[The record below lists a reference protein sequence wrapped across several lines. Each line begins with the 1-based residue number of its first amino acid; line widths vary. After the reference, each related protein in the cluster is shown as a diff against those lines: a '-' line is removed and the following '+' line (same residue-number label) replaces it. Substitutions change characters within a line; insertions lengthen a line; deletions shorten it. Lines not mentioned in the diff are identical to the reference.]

1 MTNFYK
7 KKYFLYCLFLMS
19 YFSYSMNS
27 GFLLEGTRI
36 IYSENTQ
43 NGVTFNITN
52 NTDRTFLLQ
61 SRILEWNKIKSSDEA
76 VKKNILKKNNND
88 EFPFIVVPPLSRFE
102 PEQKMTL
109 HIQMIKDSL
118 PKDRE
123 SIFSLSLKTIP
134 NQEKSDKKNKL
145 IIALQNN
152 IKLFYRP
159 SDLIEMDSNSR
170 LNSIQFN
177 IDKKKL
183 TVKNTTP
190 YYLTL
195 SKLSSNKINLLRNGD
210 NMIAPF
216 EEIDYLSDKELNNII
231 QWQILDD
238 DGRMSRIAERIIN

>member
-1 MTNFYK
+1 MANIYK
-7 KKYFLYCLFLMS
+7 KKYFFYCLFFMS

-27 GFLLEGTRI
+27 GLILDGTRV
-36 IYSENTQ
+36 IYPENAK

-52 NTDRTFLLQ
+52 NTDKIFLLQ
-61 SRILEWNKIKSSDEA
+61 SRISEWDNPKSSDE
-76 VKKNILKKNNND
+76 VIDNILKKNKKC
-88 EFPFIVVPPLSRFE
+88 ELPFIVVPPLSRFE
-102 PEQKMTL
+102 SEQKMTL
-109 HIQMIKDSL
+109 HIQMIKDTL

-134 NQEKSDKKNKL
+134 NQERLDKNNKL

-159 SDLIEMDSNSR
+159 SNLIEMDSNSK

-177 IDKKKL
+177 ISDKKL
-183 TVKNTTP
+183 IVKNTTP

-195 SKLSSNKINLLRNGD
+195 SKLSSNNINLLSNGD

-216 EEIDYLSDKELNNII
+216 EELNYSSDKTLNNII

-238 DGRMSRIAERIIN
+238 DGRMSEIAERIIN

>member
-1 MTNFYK
+1 MINFYK
-7 KKYFLYCLFLMS
+7 KKYFLYCLFLIS

-27 GFLLEGTRI
+27 GLLLEGTRV
-36 IYSENTQ
+36 IYSENEK

-52 NTDRTFLLQ
+52 NTDKNFLLQ
-61 SRILEWNKIKSSDEA
+61 SRILEWDKIKSSDEA
-76 VKKNILKKNNND
+76 KNNVLKKRNND
-88 EFPFIVVPPLSRFE
+88 ELPFIVVPPLSRFE
-102 PEQKMTL
+102 SEQKMTL
-109 HIQMIKDSL
+109 HIQMIKDTL

-134 NQEKSDKKNKL
+134 SQEKSDKINKL

-159 SDLIEMDSNSR
+159 SDLIEMDSNSK
-170 LNSIQFN
+170 LNGIEFN
-177 IDKKKL
+177 INNKKL
-183 TVKNTTP
+183 TVKNTKP

-195 SKLSSNKINLLRNGD
+195 SKLSSNKINLLSNGN

-238 DGRMSRIAERIIN
+238 DGRMSKVAERIIN

>member
-7 KKYFLYCLFLMS
+7 KKYFFYCLFLMS
-19 YFSYSMNS
+19 YFSYSMDS
-27 GFLLEGTRI
+27 GLLLEGTRV
-36 IYSENTQ
+36 IYSENAK

-52 NTDRTFLLQ
+52 NTDKIFLLQ
-61 SRILEWNKIKSSDEA
+61 SRISEWDKIKSTDE
-76 VKKNILKKNNND
+76 VKSNISKKNNIH
-88 EFPFIVVPPLSRFE
+88 ELPFIVVPPLSRFE

-109 HIQMIKDSL
+109 HIQMIKDTL

-134 NQEKSDKKNKL
+134 NQEKLDKKNKL

-159 SDLIEMDSNSR
+159 DNLIEMDLNSK
-170 LNSIQFN
+170 LDSIQFN
-177 IDKKKL
+177 ISEKKL
-183 TVKNTTP
+183 IVKNTTP

-195 SKLSSNKINLLRNGD
+195 SKLSSNKINLLSNGD

-216 EEIDYLSDKELNNII
+216 GEVNYLSDKELNNII
-231 QWQILDD
+231 HWQILDD

>member
-1 MTNFYK
+1 
-7 KKYFLYCLFLMS
+7 
-19 YFSYSMNS
+19 
-27 GFLLEGTRI
+27 
-36 IYSENTQ
+36 
-43 NGVTFNITN
+43 
-52 NTDRTFLLQ
+52 
-61 SRILEWNKIKSSDEA
+61 
-76 VKKNILKKNNND
+76 
-88 EFPFIVVPPLSRFE
+88 
-102 PEQKMTL
+102 
-109 HIQMIKDSL
+109 MIKDTL

-134 NQEKSDKKNKL
+134 NQEKSDKNNKL

-159 SDLIEMDSNSR
+159 SDLIEMDSNSK
-170 LNSIQFN
+170 LNGIEFN
-177 IDKKKL
+177 INNKKL

-195 SKLSSNKINLLRNGD
+195 SKLSSNKINLLSNGN

-238 DGRMSRIAERIIN
+238 DGRMSKVAERIIN

>member
-1 MTNFYK
+1 MINFYK
-7 KKYFLYCLFLMS
+7 KKYFLYCLFLIS

-27 GFLLEGTRI
+27 GLLLEGTRV
-36 IYSENTQ
+36 IYSENEK

-52 NTDRTFLLQ
+52 NTDKNFLLQ
-61 SRILEWNKIKSSDEA
+61 SRILEWDKIKSSDEA
-76 VKKNILKKNNND
+76 KNNVLKKRNND
-88 EFPFIVVPPLSRFE
+88 ELPFIVVPPLSRFE
-102 PEQKMTL
+102 SEQKMTL
-109 HIQMIKDSL
+109 HIQMIKDTL

-134 NQEKSDKKNKL
+134 SQEKSDKNNKL

-159 SDLIEMDSNSR
+159 SDLIEMDSNSK
-170 LNSIQFN
+170 LNGIEFN
-177 IDKKKL
+177 INNKKL

-195 SKLSSNKINLLRNGD
+195 SKLSSNKINLLSNGN

-238 DGRMSRIAERIIN
+238 DGRMSKVAERIIN

>member
-1 MTNFYK
+1 
-7 KKYFLYCLFLMS
+7 L
-19 YFSYSMNS
+19 
-27 GFLLEGTRI
+27 LLEGTRV
-36 IYSENTQ
+36 IYPENAK

-52 NTDRTFLLQ
+52 NTDKIFLLQ
-61 SRILEWNKIKSSDEA
+61 SRILEWDNPKSSDE
-76 VKKNILKKNNND
+76 VIDNILKKNKKC
-88 EFPFIVVPPLSRFE
+88 ELPFIVVPPLSRFE
-102 PEQKMTL
+102 SEQKMTL
-109 HIQMIKDSL
+109 HIQMIKDTL

-134 NQEKSDKKNKL
+134 NQERSDKNNKL

-159 SDLIEMDSNSR
+159 SNLIEMDSNSK

-177 IDKKKL
+177 ISEKKL
-183 TVKNTTP
+183 IVKNTTP

-195 SKLSSNKINLLRNGD
+195 SKLSLNNINLLSNGD

-216 EEIDYLSDKELNNII
+216 EELNYSSDKTLNNII

-238 DGRMSRIAERIIN
+238 DGRMSEIAERIIN